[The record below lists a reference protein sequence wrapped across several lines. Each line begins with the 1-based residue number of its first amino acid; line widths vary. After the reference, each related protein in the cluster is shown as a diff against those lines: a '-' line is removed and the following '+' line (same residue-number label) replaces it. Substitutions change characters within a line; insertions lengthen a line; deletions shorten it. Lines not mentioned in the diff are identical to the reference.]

1 MAIKEFAAKQAIK
14 RVLPLVGEMSDN
26 NLGKFLSI
34 ARRLAPNEFT
44 KSFMDALIKLREEQH
59 PIIETLRRVINQS
72 NPHAR
77 ERLMN
82 SLIIKHLMYGGI
94 RRNEV
99 RSQGLHVPGVVLI
112 SPTMRCN
119 LRCTGCYAANYN
131 NKDDLEF
138 DVIDRLLSE
147 GEELGIFWAT
157 ILGGEPF
164 IRRDMWEIYERHN
177 DIFFQVYTNGTLV
190 DKETARRLAS
200 LGNMLIIFSLEGFEE
215 ETDAR
220 RGKGVFQKVMQGMDN
235 LREVGVPFGFSVM
248 VTRQNVDTLVSDEFY
263 DMMVEKGCLIGWQFL
278 YIPVG
283 LNPDTSLM
291 PTVEQRELIR
301 VRGPQRIRNEKPIFT
316 IDFWNDAPY
325 MGGCIAGARY
335 FLHVNSHGDVEPCI
349 FIHMATDNVH
359 DKSLRE
365 IINSPF
371 FKAFRARQ
379 PYGKNLLRPCTMI
392 DHPRVLWEICNE
404 CHPYSTDGPT
414 CGLITSP
421 VSDALDK
428 YSQEAAKILDSVW
441 EREFADF
448 RFTGSPLPEKLA
460 PGEGVDKKGAA
471 VKPPL

>member
-1 MAIKEFAAKQAIK
+1 
-14 RVLPLVGEMSDN
+14 
-26 NLGKFLSI
+26 
-34 ARRLAPNEFT
+34 
-44 KSFMDALIKLREEQH
+44 MDSLLIKNLW
-59 PIIETLRRVINQS
+59 
-72 NPHAR
+72 
-77 ERLMN
+77 
-82 SLIIKHLMYGGI
+82 YGGV

-99 RSQGLHVPGVVLI
+99 RSQGLHVPGVILI

-119 LRCTGCYAANYN
+119 LHCTGCYAASYS

-138 DVIDRLLSE
+138 DAIDRVLSE
-147 GEELGIFWAT
+147 GEELGIFWVT

-164 IRRDMWEIYERHN
+164 VRRDMWEIYEKHK
-177 DIFFQVYTNGTLV
+177 DIFFQIYTNGTFV
-190 DKETARRLAS
+190 DKDVARKLAS

-220 RGKGVFQKVMQGMDN
+220 RGRGVFRKIMQGMDN

-248 VTRQNVDTLVSDEFY
+248 ATRQNVDTLVSNEFY

-291 PTVEQRELIR
+291 PTAQQRELLR
-301 VRGPQRIRNEKPIFT
+301 VWGPRRIRSEKPIFT
-316 IDFWNDAPY
+316 IDFWNDAPH
-325 MGGCIAGARY
+325 MGGCIAGARF
-335 FLHVNSHGDVEPCI
+335 FLHINSHGDAEPCI
-349 FIHMATDNVH
+349 FMHLATDNIH

-365 IINSPF
+365 VINSPF
-371 FKAFRARQ
+371 FRAFRDRQ

-392 DHPRVLWEICNE
+392 DHPQVLREICNE
-404 CHPYSTDGPT
+404 CHPQSTDGLL

-421 VSDALDK
+421 VSDALGK
-428 YSQEAAKILDSVW
+428 YSQEVAKILDPVW

-460 PGEGVDKKGAA
+460 PEDR
-471 VKPPL
+471 